1 MFDFWESLIALFQ
14 QYTTADT
21 AYVFSIIESFATL
34 VAAAG
39 AIIAV
44 FVTIKISKE
53 QINLA
58 KKQNEISDKQ
68 ADIAMKQ
75 NHLVLFNE
83 RHDVYEYFI
92 AFFSIWISFPILYND
107 VKNKEGL
114 FETLISTYCLT
125 AVELN
130 EIYSTKICFDDAES
144 LRRFQAAYFRRNSIA
159 FGKLINVFDFSPEQI
174 EYLEKLKNASNL
186 LLISIFA
193 VLSGDDST
201 LNLISVYA
209 ISLSSTIA
217 SGSKEITEV
226 MNGQIRA
233 KV

>member
-1 MFDFWESLIALFQ
+1 MAEFFKMLTALIQ
-14 QYTTADT
+14 QYTIADT
-21 AYVFSIIESFATL
+21 ANLFGIIEGIATV
-34 VAAAG
+34 VAAVG

-44 FVTIKISKE
+44 FVTIKISRE

-83 RHDVYEYFI
+83 RHDIYEYFI
-92 AFFSIWISFPILYND
+92 AFFSIWVGFPILYNN
-107 VKNKEGL
+107 VKNKVGL
-114 FETLISTYCLT
+114 FETLMSTYCLT

-130 EIYSTKICFDDAES
+130 DIYSTKICIDDAES

-159 FGKLINVFDFSPEQI
+159 FGKLINVFDFSPNQI

-193 VLSGDDST
+193 VLSGDDAT
-201 LNLISVYA
+201 LNLISFYA
-209 ISLSSTIA
+209 ISLSSTIS

-233 KV
+233 KD